1 MPTIISPP
9 KPNKQVDCRSCG
21 ATIGYTAVEVKIGAD
36 TDYLGD
42 TDRYAYISCP
52 CCAHEIRLP
61 RAVSTLY

>member
-21 ATIGYTAVEVKIGAD
+21 ATIGYSLTDVKTGID
-36 TDYLGD
+36 KDYLGD

-61 RAVSTLY
+61 RTVRDLY